1 MFILKIYILY
11 GHVHTYII
19 EYHINISNTKFRTA
33 FIQHFRPLTLHLDSS
48 YTWIDSSTVFYPSPL
63 YLHAS
68 SPSKIPEDSVCSRL
82 STREYNRGFFLFFFF
97 NLVFKFL
104 QINSRTRNKYEQLR
118 GINFSSTAKA
128 KLILTSY
135 CTGRS
140 HSFLPVLK
148 SINSFSFSS
157 KRSAKMSLGNN
168 LKPTVKRH

>member
-1 MFILKIYILY
+1 MFILKMYILY
-11 GHVHTYII
+11 GHIHTYII

-68 SPSKIPEDSVCSRL
+68 SPSKITEDSVCSRL
-82 STREYNRGFFLFFFF
+82 STREYNRVFFGFF
-97 NLVFKFL
+97 FL
-104 QINSRTRNKYEQLR
+104 ILYSSFCRLIQEPEINMSNS

-140 HSFLPVLK
+140 RSFLPVLK